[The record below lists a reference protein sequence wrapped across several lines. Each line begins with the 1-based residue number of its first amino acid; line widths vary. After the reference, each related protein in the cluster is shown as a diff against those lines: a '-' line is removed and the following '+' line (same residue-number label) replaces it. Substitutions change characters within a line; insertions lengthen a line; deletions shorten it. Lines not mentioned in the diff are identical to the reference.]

1 MLRPLFGSSSIVL
14 MLAMVLQAQE
24 AKEPTE
30 EESQKKIVEQLKRID
45 YAKATIHDGP
55 DFRIVSTVP
64 ADKLKSVSAA
74 AQKYYDTAEKAMKF
88 DEKEDRPWK
97 GKLNIF
103 VLAERSSYT
112 AFVRT
117 IEQRR
122 VLPDEDYSISVRTEP
137 PHVAFSLNGKETPA
151 QLEAEIGG
159 RITLA
164 MLMARAG
171 PTADLPSWMKDGFA
185 RAIRMRLDP
194 SWGATERAAI
204 RRLMVDPKVLT
215 KTSMPAKLAH
225 LSNDEREPKDRDRL
239 ATSMMEY
246 LVYGPDGAK
255 VSGLLTAFRPSEEVP
270 RPTFEGVLKAMEKTP
285 EAVEKAWKKWAL
297 TGK

>member
-1 MLRPLFGSSSIVL
+1 MLRATFGGTILSL
-14 MLAMVLQAQE
+14 MVLCVAVAQE
-24 AKEPTE
+24 PKEPTE
-30 EESQKKIVEQLKRID
+30 AESQKKIVEQLKRID
-45 YAKATIHDGP
+45 FAKATIHDGP
-55 DFRIVSTVP
+55 HFRIVSTLP
-64 ADKLKSVSAA
+64 ADKLKGVQAT
-74 AQKYYDTAEKAMKF
+74 AQKYFDITEKAMKF

-103 VLAERSSYT
+103 VMTERTSYT

-122 VLPDEDYSISVRTEP
+122 LGPDEESTASIRTEP
-137 PHVAFSLNGKETPA
+137 PHVAFSLTGKETPA
-151 QLEAEIGG
+151 QIEAEIGG
-159 RITLA
+159 KITLA

-171 PTADLPSWMKDGFA
+171 PTADLPSWMKDGFS

-194 SWGATERAAI
+194 TWGASERVAI
-204 RRLMVDPKVLT
+204 RRLMFEAKGT
-215 KTSMPAKLAH
+215 AKTSMPAKIAH
-225 LSNDEREPKDRDRL
+225 LSNDERDPKDRDRL

-255 VSGLLTAFRPSEEVP
+255 VASVLTAFRPSEEVP
-270 RPTFEGVLKAMEKTP
+270 KPTFELVLKGMEKTP
-285 EAVEKAWKKWAL
+285 DAVEKAWKKWVL